1 MAMGFEH
8 QVYLNLTS
16 TQRSEL
22 HKLLTIHPFFS
33 RSGNQ
38 DGKLLYEFS
47 GNKSKPGT
55 PDFLVVIEEEGLYV
69 CHNKSSQP
77 WAGMEFIEQ
86 YLLENNIPYRIH
98 EL

>member
-1 MAMGFEH
+1 MGFEH

-16 TQRSEL
+16 VQRQEL
-22 HKLLTIHPFFS
+22 HQILTTHSFFS
-33 RSGNQ
+33 KAEYRDS
-38 DGKLLYEFS
+38 KLVYEFS
-47 GNKSKPGT
+47 ENKSKPGM

-69 CHNKSSQP
+69 CHNRHAQP
-77 WAGMEFIEQ
+77 WAGIEFIEQ